1 MPEPPILIPLR
12 NLGSAPLRIEWFGD
26 VAYAGR
32 SGGRSPMV
40 AVTLARGHQGQWI
53 RTDIVDDSP
62 LTASIPIAYLRLLRI
77 GDIWVSGERVG
88 TDPGST
94 RITFEN
100 LQIDDSTTSILPAG
114 LPVAEDGGKP
124 TYLLPFSDFD
134 GHRGHTGAFCAR
146 VRLPDGGFLVVPCME
161 LIRFYFGDS
170 GLLLKRLFSGAT
182 ATDNLYLS
190 AWRSDVSG
198 AAHLTLAP
206 GLPFPAARTVARI
219 VFDRQAAK
227 AAAWIAKSGVT
238 AAAHSERYYPKTTF
252 PFKGQTNLT
261 VEGRWL
267 GGDERRVL
275 LVERILQC
283 SHPFPFQRLHVRT
296 TTELAG
302 DGPPGSSGRSKSSKR
317 DAEPRRHKQELL
329 EGFVTRALLPM
340 AVVEDDIETP
350 FPDLV
355 GKPVHRMAD
364 NHAKVG
370 SRTDDSENVGEL
382 SSGETSSGLGGRE
395 SEVTT
400 SQARIAEWDS
410 EPEVVALFLK
420 AFDELVKEGRITA
433 KLVPPLSTQGGTTP
447 RSPFLRGDW
456 IVPEPDGQSRQL
468 WCAMIVESEV
478 MTDRRFLVM
487 AIATDPGKV
496 ALARFD
502 APPGTE
508 DKSVTSHC
516 AAFAEHGSL
525 PERSDLVVLD
535 PDQTRNRQLISGLFQ
550 SALRHSSTGDKET
563 TQGSM

>member
-1 MPEPPILIPLR
+1 MSETPEPPVLIPLR

-53 RTDIVDDSP
+53 RTDIVDDTP

-94 RITFEN
+94 RITFQN
-100 LQIDDSTTSILPAG
+100 LQIDDSTTSVLPAG

-146 VRLPDGGFLVVPCME
+146 VKLPDGALLVVPCME

-170 GLLLKRLFSGAT
+170 GLLLKRLFSGAP

-219 VFDRQAAK
+219 AFDRQAAK
-227 AAAWIAKSGVT
+227 AAAWIAKSGVA
-238 AAAHSERYYPKTTF
+238 AAAHSERYYPRTTF
-252 PFKGQTNLT
+252 PFKGETNFT

-267 GGDERRVL
+267 GGERRVF

-283 SHPFPFQRLHVRT
+283 SYPFPFKRLHARMT
-296 TTELAG
+296 AELAG
-302 DGPPGSSGRSKSSKR
+302 EGQPGSPGRSKSSRR
-317 DAEPRRHKQELL
+317 DAEPRRHKKELL
-329 EGFVTRALLPM
+329 ENFVTRALLPM
-340 AVVEDDIETP
+340 AVIADDIETP

-364 NHAKVG
+364 NHANGG
-370 SRTDDSENVGEL
+370 SRADDSEDVAAL
-382 SSGETSSGLGGRE
+382 SSGEASSSLGGRE
-395 SEVTT
+395 AEVTN
-400 SQARIAEWDS
+400 SRALSAEWDS
-410 EPEVVALFLK
+410 EPEVVILFREV
-420 AFDELVKEGRITA
+420 FEELVKEGRIAA
-433 KLVPPLSTQGGTTP
+433 KLVPPLSDQGGITP
-447 RSPFLRGDW
+447 RNPFLRGDW
-456 IVPEPDGQSRQL
+456 ILPGSDDRSRQL
-468 WCAMIVESEV
+468 WCARIVEDEV
-478 MTDRRFLVM
+478 LPGRRFLVM
-487 AIATDPGKV
+487 AITTIPSKV
-496 ALARFD
+496 VLFRLD
-502 APPGTE
+502 APQE
-508 DKSVTSHC
+508 NDDESIIKYC
-516 AAFAEHGSL
+516 AAFAENGLL
-525 PERSDLVVLD
+525 PEQRVIVVLD
-535 PDQTRNRQLISGLFQ
+535 GDCTRNQELVLDS
-550 SALRHSSTGDKET
+550 LRLVKLAGAH
-563 TQGSM
+563 

>member
-1 MPEPPILIPLR
+1 MSETPEPPVLIPLR

-26 VAYAGR
+26 VSYAGR

-77 GDIWVSGERVG
+77 GDIWVSGQRVG

-100 LQIDDSTTSILPAG
+100 LQIDDSTTSVLPAG

-124 TYLLPFSDFD
+124 AYLLPFSDFD

-146 VRLPDGGFLVVPCME
+146 VRLPEGGFLVVPCME

-219 VFDRQAAK
+219 AFDRQAAR

-238 AAAHSERYYPKTTF
+238 AAAHSERYYPRTAF
-252 PFKGQTNLT
+252 PFKGETNFT

-267 GGDERRVL
+267 GGGERRVF

-283 SHPFPFQRLHVRT
+283 SHPFPFEWLFART
-296 TTELAG
+296 TAELAG
-302 DGPPGSSGRSKSSKR
+302 EGRPGSSGRGKSSRR
-317 DAEPRRHKQELL
+317 DAEPRRHKKELL
-329 EGFVTRALLPM
+329 ENFVTRALLPM
-340 AVVEDDIETP
+340 AVIADDIEAP
-350 FPDLV
+350 FPDLAN
-355 GKPVHRMAD
+355 KPVHRMAD
-364 NHAKVG
+364 NHGNGG
-370 SRTDDSENVGEL
+370 SRANDSEDVAAL
-382 SSGETSSGLGGRE
+382 SSGEASSSLGERE
-395 SEVTT
+395 AEVTN
-400 SQARIAEWDS
+400 SRALSAEWES
-410 EPEVVALFLK
+410 EPEVVVLFRK
-420 AFDELVKEGRITA
+420 VFEELVKDGRITA
-433 KLVPPLSTQGGTTP
+433 RLVPPLSTQGGATP
-447 RSPFLRGDW
+447 STPFLRGDW
-456 IVPEPDGQSRQL
+456 IVQELDDRSQQL
-468 WCAMIVESEV
+468 WCAKIVEGES
-478 MTDRRFLVM
+478 MAGGRHLVM
-487 AIATDPGKV
+487 AISNGPSKV
-496 ALARFD
+496 ILARLN
-502 APPGTE
+502 APQECDDERVAT
-508 DKSVTSHC
+508 HC
-516 AAFAEHGSL
+516 AIFKDEGSL
-525 PERSDLVVLD
+525 PDGGTIVVLD
-535 PDQTRNRQLISGLFQ
+535 GIPAENQESTSDI
-550 SALRHSSTGDKET
+550 LRRTLHSLLDFK
-563 TQGSM
+563 

>member
-1 MPEPPILIPLR
+1 MAEPPVLIPLR

-53 RTDIVDDSP
+53 RTDIVDDTP

-77 GDIWVSGERVG
+77 GDIWVSGQRVG

-100 LQIDDSTTSILPAG
+100 LQIDDSTTSVLPAG

-134 GHRGHTGAFCAR
+134 GHCGHTGAFCAR
-146 VRLPDGGFLVVPCME
+146 VRLPEGGFLVVPCME

-219 VFDRQAAK
+219 AFDRQAAR
-227 AAAWIAKSGVT
+227 AAAWIAKSGV
-238 AAAHSERYYPKTTF
+238 AAAVHSEQYYPRTTF
-252 PFKGQTNLT
+252 PFKGETNFT

-267 GGDERRVL
+267 RGGERGVF
-275 LVERILQC
+275 LVERIVQC
-283 SHPFPFQRLHVRT
+283 SHPFPFEWLFART
-296 TTELAG
+296 TAELAG
-302 DGPPGSSGRSKSSKR
+302 EGRPGSSGRRKSSRR
-317 DAEPRRHKQELL
+317 DAEPRRHKKELL
-329 EGFVTRALLPM
+329 ENFVTRALLPM
-340 AVVEDDIETP
+340 TVIADDIETP

-364 NHAKVG
+364 NHANGG
-370 SRTDDSENVGEL
+370 SRSDDSEDAAAL
-382 SSGETSSGLGGRE
+382 SSGEASSSLGGRE
-395 SEVTT
+395 AEVTN
-400 SQARIAEWDS
+400 SLALSAEWDS
-410 EPEVVALFLK
+410 EPEVVTLFRK
-420 AFDELVKEGRITA
+420 AFEELVREVLT
-433 KLVPPLSTQGGTTP
+433 STQ
-447 RSPFLRGDW
+447 
-456 IVPEPDGQSRQL
+456 
-468 WCAMIVESEV
+468 
-478 MTDRRFLVM
+478 
-487 AIATDPGKV
+487 
-496 ALARFD
+496 
-502 APPGTE
+502 
-508 DKSVTSHC
+508 
-516 AAFAEHGSL
+516 
-525 PERSDLVVLD
+525 
-535 PDQTRNRQLISGLFQ
+535 N
-550 SALRHSSTGDKET
+550 
-563 TQGSM
+563 

>member
-1 MPEPPILIPLR
+1 MPETPEPPVLVPLR

-26 VAYAGR
+26 VSYAGR

-40 AVTLARGHQGQWI
+40 TVTLARGHQGQWI

-77 GDIWVSGERVG
+77 GDIWVSGQRVG
-88 TDPGST
+88 TDPDST
-94 RITFEN
+94 RITFDN
-100 LQIDDSTTSILPAG
+100 LQIDDSTTSVLPAG
-114 LPVAEDGGKP
+114 FPIEDEGGEP

-146 VRLPDGGFLVVPCME
+146 VRLPEGGFLVVPCME

-190 AWRSDVSG
+190 AWRRDVSG
-198 AAHLTLAP
+198 AAHLTLAQ

-219 VFDRQAAK
+219 AFDRQAAK

-238 AAAHSERYYPKTTF
+238 AAAHSERYYPRTTF
-252 PFKGQTNLT
+252 PLKGETNLT

-267 GGDERRVL
+267 GRDERKAF

-302 DGPPGSSGRSKSSKR
+302 DGPPGSSGRSKSSRR

-340 AVVEDDIETP
+340 AVVADDIETP

-364 NHAKVG
+364 NHAKVS

-400 SQARIAEWDS
+400 SQARISEWDS
-410 EPEVVALFLK
+410 EPEVVALFRK
-420 AFDELVKEGRITA
+420 TFDELVKEGRITA

-447 RSPFLRGDW
+447 RNPFLRGDW
-456 IVPEPDGQSRQL
+456 IVQKPDDRSRQL
-468 WCAMIVESEV
+468 WCARTMEDDVLV
-478 MTDRRFLVM
+478 GGRFLVM
-487 AIATDPGKV
+487 AITCDLGKV
-496 ALARFD
+496 VLVRLD
-502 APPGTE
+502 ATQE
-508 DKSVTSHC
+508 NDDESIIKHC
-516 AAFAEHGSL
+516 AAFAESGLL
-525 PERSDLVVLD
+525 PDRGTVIALDGESASNQDLVWNIFR
-535 PDQTRNRQLISGLFQ
+535 QTLGT
-550 SALRHSSTGDKET
+550 SS
-563 TQGSM
+563 

>member
-1 MPEPPILIPLR
+1 MSETPEPPVLIPLR

-53 RTDIVDDSP
+53 RTGIVDDTP
-62 LTASIPIAYLRLLRI
+62 LSASIPIAYLRLLRI
-77 GDIWVSGERVG
+77 GDIWVSGQRVG

-94 RITFEN
+94 RTTFQN
-100 LQIDDSTTSILPAG
+100 LQIDDSTTSVLPAG

-146 VRLPDGGFLVVPCME
+146 VRLPEGGFLVVPCME

-219 VFDRQAAK
+219 AFDRHAAR

-238 AAAHSERYYPKTTF
+238 AAAHSERHYPRTTF
-252 PFKGQTNLT
+252 PFKGETNFT

-267 GGDERRVL
+267 EGGERRVF

-283 SHPFPFQRLHVRT
+283 SHPFPFEWLFART
-296 TTELAG
+296 TAELAG
-302 DGPPGSSGRSKSSKR
+302 EGRPGSSGRRKSSRR
-317 DAEPRRHKQELL
+317 DAEPRRHKKELL
-329 EGFVTRALLPM
+329 ENFVSRALLPM
-340 AVVEDDIETP
+340 AVIADDIEAP

-364 NHAKVG
+364 NHANGG
-370 SRTDDSENVGEL
+370 SRSDDSEDVTVL
-382 SSGETSSGLGGRE
+382 SSGEASSSLGGRE
-395 SEVTT
+395 AEVTN
-400 SQARIAEWDS
+400 SLALSAEWDS
-410 EPEVVALFLK
+410 EPEVVILFRK
-420 AFDELVKEGRITA
+420 AFEELVKEGRISA
-433 KLVPPLSTQGGTTP
+433 RLVPPLSTQGGATP
-447 RSPFLRGDW
+447 HNPFLRGDW
-456 IVPEPDGQSRQL
+456 IVPGSDDRSRQL
-468 WCAMIVESEV
+468 WCATIAEV
-478 MTDRRFLVM
+478 DALAGRVFLVL
-487 AIATDPGKV
+487 AIATIPEKLSLIRLDLPQQANDENVLAHCTAFTKTG
-496 ALARFD
+496 ALS
-502 APPGTE
+502 E
-508 DKSVTSHC
+508 Q
-516 AAFAEHGSL
+516 
-525 PERSDLVVLD
+525 SDFVVLEGC
-535 PDQTRNRQLISGLFQ
+535 QTKKPGLVSEFIWN
-550 SALRHSSTGDKET
+550 AFTRDTAR
-563 TQGSM
+563 

>member
-1 MPEPPILIPLR
+1 MTETPVLAPLR

-26 VAYAGR
+26 VSYAGR

-77 GDIWVSGERVG
+77 GDIWVSGQRVG

-100 LQIDDSTTSILPAG
+100 LQIDDSTTSVLPAG

-146 VRLPDGGFLVVPCME
+146 VKLPDGALLVVPCME

-219 VFDRQAAK
+219 AFDRRAAK

-238 AAAHSERYYPKTTF
+238 AAVHSERYYPRTTF
-252 PFKGQTNLT
+252 PFKGETNFT
-261 VEGRWL
+261 AEGRWL
-267 GGDERRVL
+267 GGDERRVF

-283 SHPFPFQRLHVRT
+283 SHPFPFEWLFART
-296 TTELAG
+296 TAELAG
-302 DGPPGSSGRSKSSKR
+302 EGRPGSSGRGKSSRR
-317 DAEPRRHKQELL
+317 DAEPRRHKKDLL
-329 EGFVTRALLPM
+329 ENFVTRALLPM
-340 AVVEDDIETP
+340 AVIADDIEAP
-350 FPDLV
+350 FPDLA

-364 NHAKVG
+364 NHANGG
-370 SRTDDSENVGEL
+370 SRADDSEDVAAL
-382 SSGETSSGLGGRE
+382 SSGEASSSLGGRE
-395 SEVTT
+395 AEVTN
-400 SQARIAEWDS
+400 SRALCAEWDS
-410 EPEVVALFLK
+410 EPEVVVLFRK
-420 AFDELVKEGRITA
+420 AFEELVREGRIA
-433 KLVPPLSTQGGTTP
+433 ARLVPPLRDQGGITP
-447 RSPFLRGDW
+447 GNPFLRGDW
-456 IVPEPDGQSRQL
+456 IVREPGDQSRRL
-468 WCAMIVESEV
+468 WCARIVEDKV
-478 MTDRRFLVM
+478 LPGRRFLVM
-487 AIATDPGKV
+487 ASTNSPGKV
-496 ALARFD
+496 VLFRLD
-502 APPGTE
+502 APQE
-508 DKSVTSHC
+508 HDDESIIKHC
-516 AAFAEHGSL
+516 AAFAENGSL
-525 PERSDLVVLD
+525 LEQCDSAVLEGSQTVKPELVSEFILNVF
-535 PDQTRNRQLISGLFQ
+535 TRDTAR
-550 SALRHSSTGDKET
+550 
-563 TQGSM
+563 